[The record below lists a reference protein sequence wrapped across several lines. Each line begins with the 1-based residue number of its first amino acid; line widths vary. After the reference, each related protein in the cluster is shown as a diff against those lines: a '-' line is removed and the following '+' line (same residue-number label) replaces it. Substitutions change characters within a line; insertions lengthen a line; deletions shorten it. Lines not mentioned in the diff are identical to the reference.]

1 MAPNPIMIPRKPVRK
16 SIYEEPVRDDAPAPG
31 ISYPIIATMAVMLL
45 LSTATWPWKWA
56 FSGAGIETLLLL
68 YGHSQQKR
76 VLPVVPLWTL
86 LATLNLA
93 YAICSTSW
101 LLHGLFITTV
111 YPFVLLTCL
120 NQFPWAANMA
130 RAGLRKALGGQS
142 HFVKDKL
149 AMFNLPAL
157 EIDTDVDGLFVIRGI
172 TVSFSN
178 FTIAAQGIELGLK
191 LADDIELAIYVDEV
205 VVNLFRYIAIG
216 DVYVNAKGGKFEM
229 TFGELEEEDSDDAAS
244 EFSVLLDD
252 TPLLKAA
259 AAKAKVMSDRPRL
272 RETLTGVSYM
282 RDSSVQQAADTIK
295 TLDPDDHAADQQ
307 YHDILTEIRT
317 SSAVYQSRQQV
328 RQNAKSNGRKLEDE
342 KDMRAAVCAALQ
354 EIPSVPHPPRRSI
367 RVTTLQNS
375 SPPYVRRFLHRL
387 PFLLRLLLNPLSYL
401 HPVSIASINAA
412 GSGKWLSS
420 LLQQQVFKQ
429 YTESNSQ
436 LRKLQRK
443 VSTWTADAN
452 FCVQLT
458 DIDGLGQVPLNS
470 NYNIVTYLKFDDV
483 LAYRTIPASGVVTQV
498 MRLGGADATFTIPTY
513 LLPHHEHILPRMP
526 DQEDEHELEVQI
538 TEADGMPKAVQAA
551 QQLKQVKKDETNIK
565 LSVHGSLPVS
575 CDQSLLNF
583 VAALVKATK
592 IIELEKTVEEEVQ
605 PPDTPMSSTP
615 TGDEEP
621 GLDAASTDAKSE
633 TNISLKEVAGFR
645 VFAKNLRQNLRD
657 GTTKAQI
664 KDIAKD
670 WHQTAKDGMKKAA
683 VTGLVNDRWIAHV
696 VGKVASTLQ
705 KAQGD
710 LGWSGNIPI
719 PLGPYRDTE
728 DAALTKILP

>member
-31 ISYPIIATMAVMLL
+31 ISYPILATVVVMFL
-45 LSTATWPWKWA
+45 LSAAAWPWKWT

-93 YAICSTSW
+93 YAVCSTSW
-101 LLHGLFITTV
+101 LLHGLFVTTI

-120 NQFPWAANMA
+120 NQFPWAANIA
-130 RAGLRKALGGQS
+130 RSGLRKALGGQS

-178 FTIAAQGIELGLK
+178 LSLVAHGIELGLK

-205 VVNLFRYIAIG
+205 VVNFFRHIAIG
-216 DVYVNAKGGKFEM
+216 DVYANAKGGKFEM

-259 AAKAKVMSDRPRL
+259 AAKAKVMSDRPKL

-295 TLDPDDHAADQQ
+295 TLDPDDEAADQQ

-387 PFLLRLLLNPLSYL
+387 PFLLRLLLTPLSYL

-429 YTESNSQ
+429 YTENNSQ

-513 LLPHHEHILPRMP
+513 LLPHHEHILPRVP

-551 QQLKQVKKDETNIK
+551 QHLKQVKKDETNIK

-583 VAALVKATK
+583 IAALVKATK

-621 GLDAASTDAKSE
+621 GLDAASPDAKSE
-633 TNISLKEVAGFR
+633 TNISLKEVAGFK